1 MRLLVGRIGR
11 AHGILGE
18 ATIEVRTDDPD
29 IRFAI
34 GATVSTDKHG
44 DLTVVSGRVHNGI
57 LLLGF
62 KGITTRNQIEELRN
76 EMLYSDV
83 DINESTGD
91 DDQYHVL
98 QLIGCMT
105 YLESGD
111 QYGEV
116 SDVIN
121 LPGQDLLAIQTEQGE
136 SLIPF
141 VHQLV
146 PEVDVKNKRIVV
158 IPLNP
163 KSRIPLWTRPETI
176 VRSPCLSVFTVAP
189 IAKRV
194 SGSSVRTSIVASP
207 RIP

>member
-34 GATVSTDKHG
+34 GATVNTDKHG
-44 DLTVVSGRVHNGI
+44 DLTIVSGRVHNGI

-62 KGITTRNQIEELRN
+62 KDITTRNQIEELRN

-83 DINESTGD
+83 DINESSGD
-91 DDQYHVL
+91 DDEYHVL

-105 YLESGD
+105 FLESGEE
-111 QYGEV
+111 YGEV

-121 LPGQDLLAIQTEQGE
+121 LPGQDLLAIKTQEGE

-158 IPLNP
+158 IPP
-163 KSRIPLWTRPETI
+163 TI
-176 VRSPCLSVFTVAP
+176 
-189 IAKRV
+189 
-194 SGSSVRTSIVASP
+194 SGEIK
-207 RIP
+207 